1 MNLDPVSHYDLQGF
15 YAIFRNKGVYTQIPN
30 ELFDYLPSLSGAAIK
45 VLMIVARRTYGWHKS
60 TAQIS
65 MNTFE
70 DLTGLS
76 RSSVAR
82 AITELGNAGL
92 LHVQKLKIDNVNEI
106 NCYEILLPVENSDK
120 PVENSNEGSSKMKL
134 PHTQSSQAEN
144 KTAHT
149 VQELSTGEGG
159 SSKMKLGVVLKS
171 NLYKEKYKDQTRLV
185 QRVEYHQLNL
195 NCNDTAPVSS
205 VLLNQRDCR
214 TTLLRQIFIR

>member
-1 MNLDPVSHYDLQGF
+1 M
-15 YAIFRNKGVYTQIPN
+15 YTQIPN

-70 DLTGLS
+70 ELTGLS

-134 PHTQSSQAEN
+134 PPTKSSQAEN

-159 SSKMKLGVVLKS
+159 SSKIELGVVLKS
-171 NLYKEKYKDQTRLV
+171 NLYKEKYKERKLKKEPDKLALVENHDPVVAEAKPDMACPTCGVPSTQFELQRYGSCQFCFVKSTRL
-185 QRVEYHQLNL
+185 
-195 NCNDTAPVSS
+195 
-205 VLLNQRDCR
+205 
-214 TTLLRQIFIR
+214 

>member
-1 MNLDPVSHYDLQGF
+1 M
-15 YAIFRNKGVYTQIPN
+15 YTQIPN

-65 MNTFE
+65 INTFE

-120 PVENSNEGSSKMKL
+120 PVENSNKGSSKMKL
-134 PHTQSSQAEN
+134 PPTKSSQAEN
-144 KTAHT
+144 KTEHT

-171 NLYKEKYKDQTRLV
+171 NLYKEKYKEKKLKKDSDELALVENHDPVVAESIADIPCPICGVPSTQFELQRYGCCQFCFVKSTRL
-185 QRVEYHQLNL
+185 
-195 NCNDTAPVSS
+195 
-205 VLLNQRDCR
+205 
-214 TTLLRQIFIR
+214 